1 MTVMELRKF
10 LPGRTQYSLE
20 ARRRRTLRMDEE
32 QVPEHRYWI
41 KKLMAYK
48 FVDKR
53 HEHLEKPKPEDEFMF
68 RSDSE

>member
-1 MTVMELRKF
+1 M
-10 LPGRTQYSLE
+10 PSRTQYSLE
-20 ARRRRTLRMDEE
+20 ARRRRTLRMDEQ

-53 HEHLEKPKPEDEFMF
+53 H
-68 RSDSE
+68 